1 MKFPCT
7 FLEYN
12 NCIDVIVF
20 LFLFLFF
27 FFFFFEILKWG
38 GERRKKKETKIFA
51 PERLQKKIFE
61 HNGKKNYE
69 KTNGI

>member
-1 MKFPCT
+1 M
-7 FLEYN
+7 
-12 NCIDVIVF
+12 
-20 LFLFLFF
+20 
-27 FFFFFEILKWG
+27 G
-38 GERRKKKETKIFA
+38 GKEKKKETKIFA